1 MKFRASV
8 SASTS
13 DCNTRNAAHRSTWAI
28 SKSGSD
34 GYGNE
39 RSYLHYL
46 DIPIHLRFKYSNLNG
61 FERKLCPFV
70 FVGPELSIL
79 LAHNKLEKNGEA
91 AFDYKPV
98 QLGLAVGVGVEIRR
112 NWQLT
117 GSYTWDMTGTMNA
130 TKLDNFDSHNRTWK
144 VALTYFF

>member
-1 MKFRASV
+1 M
-8 SASTS
+8 
-13 DCNTRNAAHRSTWAI
+13 
-28 SKSGSD
+28 
-34 GYGNE
+34 
-39 RSYLHYL
+39 
-46 DIPIHLRFKYSNLNG
+46 
-61 FERKLCPFV
+61 

-117 GSYTWDMTGTMNA
+117 GSYTWDMTGTMSA
-130 TKLDNFDSHNRTWK
+130 TKLDKFESHNRTWK

>member
-1 MKFRASV
+1 METSV
-8 SASTS
+8 RICT
-13 DCNTRNAAHRSTWAI
+13 I
-28 SKSGSD
+28 
-34 GYGNE
+34 Y
-39 RSYLHYL
+39 
-46 DIPIHLRFKYSNLNG
+46 LRFKYSNLNG